1 MPRFGSNDMTGKVR
15 VLRSVARLGVAG
27 TAFALLGGQSVA
39 PLPSPP
45 LPADARSITGQRIS
59 VDPNSGARF
68 VVLDFFTSWCVPCGP
83 EARQLERVQQRL
95 AGKGVLVVGIDV
107 REDAGKARD
116 FARDNHLTYPIM
128 TDDGR
133 MEKQYRGV
141 GLSSGDHNRPARRD
155 NTAIGRRTGRS
166 GGSNRAGG

>member
-1 MPRFGSNDMTGKVR
+1 MTGKVR

-133 MEKQYRGV
+133 MEKQYRAWAYPLVIIIDQRAGTIQRLE
-141 GLSSGDHNRPARRD
+141 GERDDLEAR
-155 NTAIGRRTGRS
+155 IGRVVDGRE
-166 GGSNRAGG
+166 

>member
-1 MPRFGSNDMTGKVR
+1 M
-15 VLRSVARLGVAG
+15 GVAG

-59 VDPNSGARF
+59 VD
-68 VVLDFFTSWCVPCGP
+68 
-83 EARQLERVQQRL
+83 RVQQRL

-133 MEKQYRGV
+133 MEKQYRAWAYPLVIIIDQRAGTIQRLE
-141 GLSSGDHNRPARRD
+141 GERDDLEAR
-155 NTAIGRRTGRS
+155 IGRVVDGRE
-166 GGSNRAGG
+166 